1 MDLFEEKTNVFDEE
15 YKLTEEWTPNDMPE
29 REEEVSE
36 MYNTFSALERSIT
49 DDDKLSETEHCIVYG
64 KAGQGK
70 TVGARIVLDNFER
83 LPDRMDS
90 DKEVHTFEVSLKDV
104 STSYQAAGS
113 ILAEI
118 DPEIESAPEGY
129 SLANL
134 HSKLFNRLDEIGGHV
149 ILFLDEIDNLG
160 SDDDLLYEIPRARNK
175 GKLENAHVSILG
187 VSNDL
192 QFQASLGA
200 KAKDSFDVNEVNF
213 SPYNADQ
220 LRSIL
225 ENRVEVGFKNGAV
238 NHGVIT
244 RTAALAAS
252 DTGSARQALRLIR
265 KAGDVACSNNSET
278 VTEEHL
284 KSAIDKIESVNITNT
299 LSTLTMNDQAV
310 LLALAI
316 LERRG
321 ETPARTK
328 TVYSEYKRVCSACAI
343 DTLTIRSIRDK
354 IPNLGTYNLALVHK
368 TSGGSRGGKRYKSE
382 LSVSYDSLMEGFEAT
397 TRFDDVIDDI
407 EMFAEQSTLS

>member
-29 REEEVSE
+29 REAEVKD
-36 MYNTFSALERSIT
+36 MYDTFSSLERAVV
-49 DDDKLSETEHCIVYG
+49 DDAKLSQTENCVVYG

-70 TVGARIVLDNFER
+70 TVGARIVLDNLEQ
-83 LPDRMDS
+83 LPEKVGS

-104 STSYQAAGS
+104 STSYQAVGN
-113 ILAEI
+113 ILV
-118 DPEIESAPEGY
+118 EIEPETESPPEGY
-129 SLANL
+129 SLGSLN
-134 HSKLFNRLDEIGGHV
+134 SRMFNRLDEIGGHV

-160 SDDDLLYEIPRARNK
+160 SDDDLLYQIPRARSN
-175 GKLENAHVSILG
+175 GKIEDAHVSILG

-192 QFQASLGA
+192 QFQSALGA
-200 KAKDSFDVNEVNF
+200 KAQDSLVVNEVNF
-213 SPYNADQ
+213 SPYDANQ

-225 ENRVEVGFKNGAV
+225 TSRVEMGFKEGAV
-238 NHGVIT
+238 DESVIAK
-244 RTAALAAS
+244 TAALAAR

-265 KAGDVACSNNSET
+265 KAGDVACSDNSEV
-278 VTEEHL
+278 VTEDHL
-284 KSAIDKIESVNITNT
+284 EQAVDKIESVNITNT
-299 LSTLTMNDQAV
+299 LSSLTTNDQAV

-328 TVYSEYKRVCSACAI
+328 TVYSEYKRVCSVCDI

-368 TSGGSRGGKRYKSE
+368 TSGGSRGGERYKSE
-382 LSVSYDSLMEGFEAT
+382 LSVSYDSLMEGFEET
-397 TRFDDVIDDI
+397 TRFDDILDDMD
-407 EMFAEQSTLS
+407 MFAQQSTL